1 LDYCPLSQSIS
12 YTQTLTALKQADKAS
27 LTFYRGIE
35 KEGLR
40 VKTDTRISQVP
51 HQASLGSALTH
62 PYITTDYSEA
72 LLEFITPVRD
82 SAAQVLDFLQTAHSY
97 TYQHLGDELIWP
109 ASMPGVID
117 EELDVPIAQYGQ
129 SNVGQL
135 KHVYRHGLWHRYGR
149 KMQCIAGLH
158 YNFSVADELWSELAA
173 IQGKQADQNFISEGY
188 FSLIR
193 NFRRNSWLLLYLFG
207 ASPTLD
213 KSFVKGKEHPLKELD
228 DESLYLPYATSLR
241 MSGLGYQNN
250 AQDGLF
256 VCFNGLPSYTNTLQQ
271 AMKQSVPAY
280 EALGVKKQ
288 DNYFQLNTNLL
299 QIENEYYSDVRPKRN
314 SKQGEKPL
322 TALNEHGVEYIEVRC
337 LDLNPFMGLG
347 IDAPQIH
354 FMDLFLSYC
363 LLSDSPVLEEAECK
377 EVADNQHNVVLD
389 GRNPDFTLMRKG
401 VKTPLK
407 SWAREVLQ
415 EMKAL
420 AELLDDKQGGQQY
433 QSALAL
439 MLERVEDSEL
449 TPSAQVLHEMKEKH
463 LSFSEFALTQAK
475 LHSAQHQHALEPK
488 KASEWLEIAEKSLKK
503 QQDIEISDSMSF
515 DHYLDDYLKK
525 A

>member
-1 LDYCPLSQSIS
+1 MYQSIS
-12 YTQTLTALKQADKAS
+12 FTQTLKALEQADKAS

-40 VKTDTRISQVP
+40 VKTDTRISQIP

-82 SAAQVLDFLQTAHSY
+82 SASKVLDFLQTAHSY
-97 TYQHLGDELIWP
+97 TYQHLGEELIWP

-117 EELDVPIAQYGQ
+117 EELDVPIAQFGE

-158 YNFSVADELWSELAA
+158 YNFSVADELWSDLAK
-173 IQGKQADQNFISEGY
+173 IQNKPLEQNFISEGY

-213 KSFVKGKEHPLKELD
+213 KSFVKGKEHPLQTLD

-256 VCFNGLPSYTNTLQQ
+256 VCFNGLSSYTNTLQQ
-271 AMKQSVPAY
+271 AMKQSIPAY
-280 EALGVKKQ
+280 EELGVKKAGT
-288 DNYFQLNTNLL
+288 YFQLNTNLL

-337 LDLNPFMGLG
+337 LDLNPFMALG
-347 IDAPQIH
+347 IDEPQIH

-363 LLSDSPVLEEAECK
+363 LLSASPVLEEAECK
-377 EVADNQHNVVLD
+377 EVAENQHNVVLD
-389 GRNPDFTLMRKG
+389 GRNPAFTLMRKG
-401 VKTPLK
+401 IKTPLK
-407 SWAREVLQ
+407 KWALEVLQ
-415 EMKAL
+415 DMKAL
-420 AELLDDKQGGQQY
+420 AELLDAKQGSHQY
-433 QSALAL
+433 QSALTL
-439 MLERVEDSEL
+439 MLERVENPEL
-449 TPSAQVLHEMKEKH
+449 TPSAKVLADMKAKEIPFK
-463 LSFSEFALTQAK
+463 EFALQQAK
-475 LHSAQHQHALEPK
+475 LHSVQHQQSLEAK
-488 KASEWLEIAEKSLKK
+488 KAGEWREIAQKSLKK
-503 QQDIEISDSMSF
+503 QQDIETSDEVNF
-515 DHYLDDYLKK
+515 DQYLADYLNKL
-525 A
+525 

>member
-1 LDYCPLSQSIS
+1 MSQSIPF
-12 YTQTLTALKQADKAS
+12 TQTLAALKQVNKAS
-27 LTFYRGIE
+27 LTFHRGIE

-51 HQASLGSALTH
+51 HQVSLGSALTH

-82 SAAQVLDFLQTAHSY
+82 SASKVLDFLQTAHSY

-117 EELDVPIAQYGQ
+117 EELDVPIAQFGD

-158 YNFSVADELWSELAA
+158 YNFSVADELWGDLAK
-173 IQGKQADQNFISEGY
+173 IQNSPLDQNFISEGY

-213 KSFVKGKEHPLKELD
+213 KSFVTGKDHPLQPLD

-280 EALGVKKQ
+280 EELGVKKA
-288 DNYFQLNTNLL
+288 DTYLQLNTNLL

-337 LDLNPFMGLG
+337 LDLNPFMALG
-347 IDAPQIH
+347 IDEPQIH

-363 LLSDSPVLEEAECK
+363 LLSNSPVLEEAECK
-377 EVADNQHNVVLD
+377 EVAENQHNVVLD
-389 GRNPDFTLMRKG
+389 GRNPAFTLMRKG
-401 VKTPLK
+401 IKTPLK
-407 SWAREVLQ
+407 TWALEVLQ
-415 EMKAL
+415 DMKAL
-420 AELLDDKQGGQQY
+420 AILLDDKHGSQHY

-439 MLERVEDSEL
+439 MLERVENPEL
-449 TPSAQVLHEMKEKH
+449 TPSAKVLAEMKAKNI
-463 LSFSEFALTQAK
+463 SFKELALQQAK
-475 LHSAQHQHALEPK
+475 FHSVKHKQLLATEKALE
-488 KASEWLEIAEKSLKK
+488 WREIAEKSLKK
-503 QQDIEISDSMSF
+503 QQDIEINDDVNF
-515 DHYLDDYLKK
+515 DQYLADYLTKV
-525 A
+525 